1 MSDNGS
7 VVAFRSYA
15 TDLVEGDL
23 NAVSDV
29 FLFDVPETVVYK
41 FSGFF
46 APVENLPAVNH
57 VKAGQA
63 VPVKFSLLGNQGL
76 GIFAAGY
83 PRSEQITCGSSILV
97 PGTDGTVTAGAA
109 RCATGT
115 ACTPT
120 SGKRRSPGRT
130 AVVSSS

>member
-1 MSDNGS
+1 MASSARRPRNDGELASDSAIMSDNGS

-83 PRSEQITCGSSILV
+83 PRSEQITCGSSISSPV
-97 PGTDGTVTAGAA
+97 PTA
-109 RCATGT
+109 R
-115 ACTPT
+115 
-120 SGKRRSPGRT
+120 
-130 AVVSSS
+130 